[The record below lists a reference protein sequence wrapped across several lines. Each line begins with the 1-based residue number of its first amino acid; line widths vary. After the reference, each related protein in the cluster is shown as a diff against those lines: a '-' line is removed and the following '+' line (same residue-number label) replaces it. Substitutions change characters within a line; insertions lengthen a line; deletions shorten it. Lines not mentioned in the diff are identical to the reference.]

1 MSSSQTPTHIAD
13 SPPQAMT
20 CLLIMQD
27 AYFDAGLI
35 GEGDELNSEQIT
47 VGMRRLNKYC
57 NYLQTKGLKLFVE
70 EDYSLQAPILQTGVS
85 RYEFGPVQPRS
96 QQGWIQITKPRRV
109 IEGYAIDQMSQAR
122 RPILP
127 LSRNEWDFLST
138 TTQPGTINN
147 YYVDKRLINM
157 VVNLWLTP
165 DDYAAGGQIH
175 LILDLQIG
183 NFAQVTDTMAFPA
196 EWGLTLEWG
205 LAHQLCT
212 GQPPAIVERCTQN
225 MQFYQEELEN
235 WDVEDASTK
244 FEPDQRGQ
252 FVGRRFS

>member
-1 MSSSQTPTHIAD
+1 MSITQTPTQIA
-13 SPPQAMT
+13 SSAPQNMT
-20 CLLIMQD
+20 CMLIMQD

-35 GEGDELNSEQIT
+35 GEGDDLSSEQI
-47 VGMRRLNKYC
+47 VAGMRRLNKYC

-70 EDYSLQAPILQTGVS
+70 QDYSLQAPILQVGVS
-85 RYEFGPVQPRS
+85 QYQFGPVQPVS
-96 QQGWIQITKPRRV
+96 SAGWIQITKPRRV
-109 IEGYAIDQMSQAR
+109 IEGYAIDQNSQAR

-147 YYVDKRLINM
+147 YYVDKQLINL

-165 DDYAAGGQIH
+165 DTYAVGGQLH
-175 LILDLQIG
+175 LILDLQVG

-205 LAHQLCT
+205 LAHQLST
-212 GQPPAIVERCTQN
+212 GQPPAIVERCRDN

-235 WDVEDASTK
+235 WDVEDASTS
-244 FEPDQRGQ
+244 FQPDQRGQ